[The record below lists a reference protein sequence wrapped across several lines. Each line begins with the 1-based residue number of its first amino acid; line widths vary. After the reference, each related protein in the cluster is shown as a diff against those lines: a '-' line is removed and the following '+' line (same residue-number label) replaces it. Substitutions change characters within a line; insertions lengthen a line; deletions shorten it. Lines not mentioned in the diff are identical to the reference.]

1 MQSYINIFTRKKLL
15 YFTGVG
21 WGILGFYRGINYY
34 EYYHKHENKHYFYTD
49 KIFNG
54 LSGLIIYI
62 NPGLLPIAIYKEIYR
77 LEINLRGL
85 EEEKKTEYYNKIL

>member
-1 MQSYINIFTRKKLL
+1 MQYYKNIFTRKKLL

-21 WGILGFYRGINYY
+21 WSTLGFYRGINYY

-54 LSGLIIYI
+54 LFGLVIYI